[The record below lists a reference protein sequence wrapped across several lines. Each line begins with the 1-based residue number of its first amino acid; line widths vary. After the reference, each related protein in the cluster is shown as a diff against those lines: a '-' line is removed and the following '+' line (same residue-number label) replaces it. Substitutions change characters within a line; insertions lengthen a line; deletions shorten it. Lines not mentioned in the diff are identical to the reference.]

1 MHARAHRGPA
11 HLPHAVRRGRR
22 SPGILTR
29 ALALALAI
37 ALALALALT
46 LTLTLTLTRTLHS
59 NPHPH
64 RYTEDIFFGDAEEYF
79 DVGYAEEVGCN
90 IYSTRMKRLA

>member
-11 HLPHAVRRGRR
+11 NLPHAVTPWPTQPR
-22 SPGILTR
+22 PLTR
-29 ALALALAI
+29 AL

-46 LTLTLTLTRTLHS
+46 LTLTRTLHS
-59 NPHPH
+59 HPHPH